1 MTSETQALTKGQLN
15 KKANWCTVTI
25 RRVTL
30 ETLRNLAK
38 ANNRSV
44 ADILDDVARQLKDH
58 QESEKAK

>member
-1 MTSETQALTKGQLN
+1 MTNKPLTKGQMN

-44 ADILDDVARQLKDH
+44 ADVLDDVARQLK
-58 QESEKAK
+58 ESEKAK

>member
-15 KKANWCTVTI
+15 KKANWCTVTV

-30 ETLRNLAK
+30 ATFREVAK

-44 ADILDDVARQLKDH
+44 ADVLDDVARQLK
-58 QESEKAK
+58 ESESAK

>member
-30 ETLRNLAK
+30 ETLKNVAK

-44 ADILDDVARQLKDH
+44 ADILDDVARQLK
-58 QESEKAK
+58 ESEKAK